1 MKRILVLKGG
11 GVRGVLQLDSL
22 RMIEKHYG
30 KQIFEIF
37 DLIVG
42 TSVGAITGGVLS
54 LGNYPA
60 G

>member
-22 RMIEKHYG
+22 RIIEKHYK
-30 KQIFEIF
+30 KQIYEIF

-42 TSVGAITGGVLS
+42 TSVGAI
-54 LGNYPA
+54 
-60 G
+60 